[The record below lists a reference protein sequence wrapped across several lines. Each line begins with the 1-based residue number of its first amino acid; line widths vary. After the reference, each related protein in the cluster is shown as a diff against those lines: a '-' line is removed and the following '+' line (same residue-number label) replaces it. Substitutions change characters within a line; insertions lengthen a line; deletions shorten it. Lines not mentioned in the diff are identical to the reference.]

1 MADLLLSERRRYL
14 EDLEIATYPTLDFGA
29 PEVDYGKD
37 AFVAAGS
44 LVGFDNTVDRSNR
57 EDVLDSEL
65 LAQLAANK
73 VANRD
78 KEALKWYDKYRQV
91 LENIGWVIQAFQ
103 FDGKRM
109 DKSSFSMDDV
119 VIKVLQSVVTG
130 NGLAI
135 VEAALAA
142 LKGTGEGSREVNIFE
157 TSSTSPNAGNFQV
170 FPCYASD
177 MGVAISFS
185 GYEMRTT
192 ENVSHFLF
200 WTFKSSTTTIQAA
213 AETSVLNEAIYA
225 KIRATVQAKL
235 GKAAQDYVGGLDI

>member
-1 MADLLLSERRRYL
+1 MGDLLLSERRRYL
-14 EDLEIATYPTLDFGA
+14 QDLEIATYPTLDFGA

-44 LVGFDNTVDRSNR
+44 VAGFDNTVDKTNR
-57 EDVLDSEL
+57 QDVLDSEL

-73 VANRD
+73 VANRN
-78 KEALKWYDKYRQV
+78 KEALKWYDKYREV

-119 VIKVLQSVVTG
+119 VIKVLQSVVMG

-135 VEAALAA
+135 VEAALGA

-157 TSSTSPNAGNFQV
+157 TSSASPNSGNFQV
-170 FPCYASD
+170 FPCYATD
-177 MGVAISFS
+177 MGVAISFT

-192 ENVSHFLF
+192 DDVRHFLF
-200 WTFKSSTTTIQAA
+200 WTFKSSTTSIQAA
-213 AETSVLNEAIYA
+213 AETCVLNEAIYA
-225 KIRATVQAKL
+225 KVRAAVQTKL
-235 GKAAQDYVGGLDI
+235 GQGAQDYVAGLDI